1 MLSDLNYRNMC
12 EYIRLNKMKVN
23 LLANTLSLKLRRRQL
38 LPEKDARAEPDGTAE
53 ADAGELGVVTTAV
66 LSVEVSSAA
75 AGGAVGNTAGAAS
88 GLDNSAV
95 RHRSNGGT
103 VAAST
108 VTHDVAVTS
117 GDDVK
122 LTLEAPRGASSTN
135 EVLLHSK
142 PVSLWWCCG

>member
-12 EYIRLNKMKVN
+12 EYIRQNKMKVN
-23 LLANTLSLKLRRRQL
+23 FLANTLSLKLRRRQL
-38 LPEKDARAEPDGTAE
+38 LPEKDAGAEPDGTTE

-66 LSVEVSSAA
+66 QSVEVSSAA
-75 AGGAVGNTAGAAS
+75 AGGAVGN
-88 GLDNSAV
+88 SAV
-95 RHRSNGGT
+95 GT

-108 VTHDVAVTS
+108 VTNYVAITS

-122 LTLEAPRGASSTN
+122 LTLESPRGASSTN

-142 PVSLWWCCG
+142 SASLWWCCG